1 MFSRGGI
8 VLTLSGTRQQE
19 SQWIYHLGE
28 VVRAEDREAVV
39 NADRRD
45 GRRNDGGV
53 AKQKTKTANL
63 NRQRK
68 KRMIRRRSQAKKSG
82 TTPKTNHIIAKL
94 QTTLISYILT

>member
-1 MFSRGGI
+1 MTYQ
-8 VLTLSGTRQQE
+8 L
-19 SQWIYHLGE
+19 WE

-53 AKQKTKTANL
+53 ATQKTKTANL

-68 KRMIRRRSQAKKSG
+68 TRRRSQAQNERNDSQ
-82 TTPKTNHIIAKL
+82 NQS

>member
-1 MFSRGGI
+1 MFSRLSGEI
-8 VLTLSGTRQQE
+8 VPKLSGTRQQE

-45 GRRNDGGV
+45 RRRDDGGA

-63 NRQRK
+63 NKQRK
-68 KRMIRRRSQAKKSG
+68 KRRRSQA
-82 TTPKTNHIIAKL
+82 PKTNHIIAKL